1 MSLPLRTARA
11 FCRGLLFLAALAGSG
26 AATAASWTHLDGPF
40 GGQPLA
46 LLNDAAGNTWAG
58 LNSAG
63 VYSRAAGTT
72 RWTLRPGLPTQSN
85 AQFAIGGTGTTYV
98 SGSSGV
104 YALPAGAAAWTKVSG
119 TDGLPGQA
127 GSGMTSDAL
136 GAVYVA
142 MNNTGAIYKLAA
154 GGATWTTVGAGLPAD
169 GMANNLA
176 FDGAGNFWASIY
188 SKGVYKL
195 PAGGAAWAAV
205 NTGLD
210 NLNVQALAV
219 VGNDLFAGNQFH
231 GAYKLANASGGGAT
245 WTAWNGG
252 SLAPTA
258 AVYDFARG
266 AGNTLYAA
274 GSGAVHA
281 LASGATTWTAVGTG
295 LGPHGP
301 SYALAYSNADGAL
314 TLGNGS
320 GIFVLPAGGT
330 DWQPASDG
338 MTASTINGL
347 AFAPN
352 GDLYAATF
360 GQGVQRLA
368 NGGSAWTAVDPS
380 RIDPTIRAI
389 VVDGT
394 GTVFDSS
401 QGNVV
406 KLAGGTWS
414 AAGTNQGG
422 GFTTSLAVD
431 ASNGVWA
438 GRSGSV
444 VRLATGASA
453 WVEMGSGLSDETVHA
468 LAFDAAG
475 NAYAGLDD
483 SGVYVLAPGGQ
494 TWTPR
499 NTNLGNLHV
508 RALAPD
514 GAGGMYAGT
523 GDGVLQLVAGVWQ
536 GVGMGLVAEVQALAR
551 DANGDLYAGID
562 NGYAWRLPA
571 GSTGSWTRVSRGLGS
586 RSVSALAAGGGR
598 VYAGTDAA
606 RGSPSGVYVFVP
618 LDSVV
623 EFYNTDLDN
632 YFITA
637 NPDEQT
643 AIGNGS
649 AGPGWTTTD
658 DYFNAGGPSQ
668 VCRFY
673 GSLTPGPNSHFYTID
688 PAECQL
694 LKDLQAATPISEK
707 RWNFESNDFASS
719 APVAG
724 QCAAGLVPV
733 YRAYNNGFT
742 RGVDSNHRITANHAA
757 YLAQVARGWTG
768 EGVVMCAP
776 AK

>member
-1 MSLPLRTARA
+1 MHLPSRAARA
-11 FCRGLLFLAALAGSG
+11 IRSGLLFLAAIAGSG
-26 AATAASWTHLDGPF
+26 AATAASWTYLEGPF

-46 LLNDAAGNTWAG
+46 LLIDAAGNTWAG
-58 LNSAG
+58 LNSSG
-63 VYSRAAGTT
+63 VYSRAAGAT

-104 YALPAGAAAWTKVSG
+104 YALPAGATTWTKVSG

-127 GSGMTSDAL
+127 GSGMTSDAQ

-169 GMANNLA
+169 GMANNLV
-176 FDGAGNFWASIY
+176 FDGAGNFWASLY
-188 SKGVYKL
+188 GKGVYKL
-195 PAGGAAWAAV
+195 PAGGATWSAM
-205 NTGLD
+205 NSGLAS
-210 NLNVQALAV
+210 LSVQALAV
-219 VGNDLFAGNQFH
+219 VGNDLFAGNQFG

-245 WTAWNGG
+245 WAAWNGD
-252 SLAPTA
+252 SLTSTA
-258 AVYDFARG
+258 AVYDFAVG

-274 GSGAVHA
+274 GYGAVHA
-281 LASGATTWTAVGTG
+281 LPSGATTWTAVGTG

-301 SYALAYSNADGAL
+301 SYALVYSNADGAL

-320 GIFVLPAGGT
+320 GIFVLPAGVT
-330 DWQPASDG
+330 AWQRANEG
-338 MTASTINGL
+338 MTASTINGM

-352 GDLYAATF
+352 GDLYAGTF

-368 NGGSAWTAVDPS
+368 NGSAVWTAVDPS
-380 RIDPTIRAI
+380 RTDPTIRAI
-389 VVDGT
+389 VIDGL
-394 GTVFDSS
+394 GTVYASS
-401 QGNVV
+401 QGTVV
-406 KLAGGTWS
+406 KLSGGTWS
-414 AAGTNQGG
+414 TAGTGQGG
-422 GFTTSLAVD
+422 GFSTSLAVD
-431 ASNGVWA
+431 AANGVWS
-438 GRSGSV
+438 GQNGSV
-444 VRLATGASA
+444 MRLAAGASA
-453 WVEMGSGLSDETVHA
+453 WVEMGSGLPDDTVNA

-494 TWTPR
+494 TWIPR
-499 NTNLGNLHV
+499 NTNLGSLRV

-523 GDGVLQLVAGVWQ
+523 ANGVLQLVAGVWQ

-551 DANGDLYAGID
+551 DANGDLYAGIE
-562 NGYAWRLPA
+562 NTHAWRLPA
-571 GSTGSWTRVSRGLGS
+571 GSTGPWTQVSRGLGS
-586 RSVSALAAGGGR
+586 RSVMALAASGGR
-598 VYAGTDAA
+598 VYAGTSAS
-606 RGSPSGVYVFVP
+606 RGSPSGVFVFVP
-618 LDSVV
+618 QDSVV
-623 EFYNTDLDN
+623 EFYNTNLDN

-637 NPDEQT
+637 NPDEQA

-649 AGPGWTTTD
+649 AGPGWTTTG
-658 DYFNAGGPSQ
+658 DYFNAGGTSL

-688 PAECQL
+688 PAECQS
-694 LKDLQAATPISEK
+694 LKDLQASTPASEK

-719 APVAG
+719 APVVG
-724 QCAAGLVPV
+724 QCAAGSVPV

-757 YLAQVARGWTG
+757 YLAQVARGWAG

-776 AK
+776 SR